1 LLHKFSAEKPYRD
14 SSYIFMSFKVNLTNP
29 KMPQPQYLINK
40 AHLVK
45 NLLAGRQYGYREDML
60 KRAQE
65 IEDAVNE
72 YQSHF
77 WWKRISMG
85 VSVPVYANRPNGYGG
100 LEWYNERVSL
110 FAGYDIG
117 DIGTFQL
124 GVATDRSLYSALTVD
139 VSTPLYLLSERA
151 INTLTRVLGVSRAGS
166 SY

>member
-1 LLHKFSAEKPYRD
+1 MAFIHP
-14 SSYIFMSFKVNLTNP
+14 
-29 KMPQPQYLINK
+29 PQAGGVLRRRI
-40 AHLVK
+40 K

-72 YQSHF
+72 YQKHF

-85 VSVPVYANRPNGYGG
+85 VSLPIYSHGPNSY
-100 LEWYNERVSL
+100 LEWYNERASI

-124 GVATDRSLYSALTVD
+124 GVSTDRSFYTALTVD

-151 INTLTRVLGVSRAGS
+151 ISTLTRVLGVSRAGGM
-166 SY
+166 Y